1 MNNEALFIANALVFG
16 GLFVVWSRNSWLNTG
31 IKTVLF
37 AATVLNIIAVL
48 R

>member
-1 MNNEALFIANALVFG
+1 LVFG
-16 GLFVVWSRNSWLNTG
+16 GLFVVWSKNSWLNTG

-37 AATVLNIIAVL
+37 AATVLNVIAAI